1 MSWKGDA
8 ISVESSYG
16 VQQGVLKIT

>member
-8 ISVESSYG
+8 ISVKSSYG